1 MEVRLF
7 FEFLQVAIGNR
18 ESLSRELADNEWRD
32 IFRLLKE
39 HALIGVGFSA
49 VERLHAKGVVCPP
62 GLRMQ
67 WYALVVQIE
76 RRNEQLNGLC
86 KKVTEQYEHDG
97 LSTCILKGQGNYIN
111 YPDNLRKRRQCG
123 DIDIWCLPQKE
134 GLDIA
139 VHTGKD
145 SVEYVKYHGV
155 SAVIEYV
162 KLQHRICGS
171 NKKPRPIYHHVDAP
185 AIEGVEVE
193 AHFRT
198 GYIHSPLRNWSM
210 QRWFAQHYEG
220 CAANRTS
227 YGFSMPTPSV
237 NVIYQMTHLFSH
249 YFQEG
254 VGLRQILDMYYALI
268 AWRESVENGY
278 GQQSQGMWS
287 EGLGIPVMSKEEVMA
302 VIRSFGMGKFAAA
315 VMWVLNEVFSMPK
328 RQLMN
333 DERLFTHNIFSA
345 VFIKL
350 RKFLITDGVHTEN
363 TDGNGGPQA
372 DIVGERELSRI
383 DRELKEMGPQADC
396 FGERQLENENGPRRT
411 RRGTDGSPQAD
422 DGGERKLKR
431 IERKLKENNFALW
444 MICEPNEKEGKKLL
458 EEIMKGGNFGQY
470 DERGKEFKN
479 GGTIKHGM
487 WKLKR
492 VMRLVR
498 SYPEEALWEP
508 VFRFYHL
515 FWRMKM
521 R

>member
-1 MEVRLF
+1 MEGRLF

-18 ESLSRELADNEWRD
+18 ESISCELSDNEWQD

-39 HALIGVGFSA
+39 HALLGVGFTA
-49 VERLHAKGVVCPP
+49 VERLRAKGVVCPMQ
-62 GLRMQ
+62 LRMQ
-67 WYALVVQIE
+67 WYALAVQIE

-86 KKVTEQYEHDG
+86 AELTRRYEHDG
-97 LSTCILKGQGNYIN
+97 LATCILKGQGNLLN
-111 YPDNLRKRRQCG
+111 YPEGLRNRRIPG
-123 DIDIWCLPQKE
+123 DIDIWCMPPKD

-139 VHTGKD
+139 VQTGRN

-155 SAVIEYV
+155 RAVIEYV

-198 GYIHSPLRNWSM
+198 GYIHSPLRNLRM

-220 CAANRTS
+220 CAANKTS

-254 VGLRQILDMYYALI
+254 VGLRQILDIYYALI

-278 GQQSQGMWS
+278 EQQSQGMWS
-287 EGLGIPVMSKEEVMA
+287 ERLGTAVMSAQEVMA
-302 VIRSFGMGKFAAA
+302 VLRSFGMTRFAAA
-315 VMWVLNEVFSMPK
+315 VMYVLQEVFAIPT
-328 RQLMN
+328 N
-333 DERLFTHNIFSA
+333 YY
-345 VFIKL
+345 
-350 RKFLITDGVHTEN
+350 
-363 TDGNGGPQA
+363 
-372 DIVGERELSRI
+372 
-383 DRELKEMGPQADC
+383 
-396 FGERQLENENGPRRT
+396 
-411 RRGTDGSPQAD
+411 
-422 DGGERKLKR
+422 
-431 IERKLKENNFALW
+431 
-444 MICEPNEKEGKKLL
+444 ICEPNEKEGRKLL
-458 EEIMKGGNFGQY
+458 EEIMKGGNFGKY

-479 GGTIKHGM
+479 GGMVKHGV

-508 VFRFYHL
+508 VFRVYHL
-515 FWRMKM
+515 GWRVFQ
-521 R
+521 

>member
-1 MEVRLF
+1 MEGRLF

-18 ESLSRELADNEWRD
+18 ESLSRELSDNEWQD
-32 IFRLLKE
+32 IFRLLKK
-39 HALIGVGFSA
+39 HALLGVGFTA
-49 VERLHAKGVVCPP
+49 VERLHAKGVVCPMQ
-62 GLRMQ
+62 LRMQ

-76 RRNEQLNGLC
+76 RRNEQLNELC
-86 KKVTEQYEHDG
+86 KKVTEQFEHDG
-97 LSTCILKGQGNYIN
+97 LSTCILKGQGNLLN
-111 YPDNLRKRRQCG
+111 YPEGLRNRRIPG
-123 DIDIWCLPQKE
+123 DIDIWCMPPKD

-139 VHTGKD
+139 VQTGRN

-155 SAVIEYV
+155 RAVIEYV

-198 GYIHSPLRNWSM
+198 GYIHSPLRNWRM

-220 CAANRTS
+220 CAANKTS

-278 GQQSQGMWS
+278 GKQSQGMWS
-287 EGLGIPVMSKEEVMA
+287 EGLGTAVMSAQEVMA
-302 VIRSFGMGKFAAA
+302 VLRSFGMTRFAAA
-315 VMWVLNEVFSMPK
+315 VMYVLQEVFAIPT
-328 RQLMN
+328 N
-333 DERLFTHNIFSA
+333 YY
-345 VFIKL
+345 
-350 RKFLITDGVHTEN
+350 
-363 TDGNGGPQA
+363 
-372 DIVGERELSRI
+372 
-383 DRELKEMGPQADC
+383 
-396 FGERQLENENGPRRT
+396 
-411 RRGTDGSPQAD
+411 
-422 DGGERKLKR
+422 
-431 IERKLKENNFALW
+431 
-444 MICEPNEKEGKKLL
+444 ICEPNEREGKKLL

-479 GGTIKHGM
+479 GGMVKHGL

-508 VFRFYHL
+508 VFRGWHL
-515 FWRMKM
+515 GWRMLKGY
-521 R
+521 

>member
-1 MEVRLF
+1 MEVGLF
-7 FEFLQVAIGNR
+7 FEFLQVAICNR
-18 ESLSRELADNEWRD
+18 ESLSRELSDNEWQD

-198 GYIHSPLRNWSM
+198 GYIHSPLRNWRM

-254 VGLRQILDMYYALI
+254 VGLRQILDMYYTLI
-268 AWRESVENGY
+268 TWRKSVENGY

-287 EGLGIPVMSKEEVMA
+287 EGLGTPVMSKEEVMA
-302 VIRSFGMGKFAAA
+302 VLRSFGMGKFAGA
-315 VMWVLNEVFSMPK
+315 VMWVLKEVF
-328 RQLMN
+328 
-333 DERLFTHNIFSA
+333 
-345 VFIKL
+345 
-350 RKFLITDGVHTEN
+350 
-363 TDGNGGPQA
+363 
-372 DIVGERELSRI
+372 
-383 DRELKEMGPQADC
+383 
-396 FGERQLENENGPRRT
+396 ENEECRMKNEECILNEECRMKNEEWPAELE
-411 RRGTDGSPQAD
+411 P
-422 DGGERKLKR
+422 
-431 IERKLKENNFALW
+431 W

-470 DERGKEFKN
+470 DNRDAALKK
-479 GGTIKHGM
+479 GGMMKHGV

-508 VFRFYHL
+508 VFRVWHL
-515 FWRMKM
+515 GWRLFH
-521 R
+521 

>member
-1 MEVRLF
+1 MEIRLF

-18 ESLSRELADNEWRD
+18 ESLSRELSDNEWQD

-39 HALIGVGFSA
+39 HALLGVGFTA
-49 VERLHAKGVVCPP
+49 VERLHANGVVCPP
-62 GLRMQ
+62 LLRMQ

-97 LSTCILKGQGNYIN
+97 LSTCILKGQGNQLN
-111 YPDNLRKRRQCG
+111 YPENLCMRRMSG
-123 DIDIWCLPQKE
+123 DIDIWCLPPKE
-134 GLDIA
+134 GMEIA

-155 SAVIEYV
+155 RAVIEYV

-198 GYIHSPLRNWSM
+198 GYIHSPLRNWRM
-210 QRWFAQHYEG
+210 QRWFAQHHEG
-220 CAANRTS
+220 CAANKTS

-254 VGLRQILDMYYALI
+254 VGLRQILDMYYTLI

-278 GQQSQGMWS
+278 GKQSQGMWS
-287 EGLGIPVMSKEEVMA
+287 EGLGTAVMSAQEVMA
-302 VIRSFGMGKFAAA
+302 VLRTFGMTRFAAA
-315 VMWVLNEVFSMPK
+315 VMYVLHEVFAIPT
-328 RQLMN
+328 N
-333 DERLFTHNIFSA
+333 YY
-345 VFIKL
+345 
-350 RKFLITDGVHTEN
+350 
-363 TDGNGGPQA
+363 
-372 DIVGERELSRI
+372 
-383 DRELKEMGPQADC
+383 
-396 FGERQLENENGPRRT
+396 
-411 RRGTDGSPQAD
+411 
-422 DGGERKLKR
+422 
-431 IERKLKENNFALW
+431 
-444 MICEPNEKEGKKLL
+444 ICEPNEKEGRKLL
-458 EEIMKGGNFGQY
+458 EEIMKGRNFGQY

-479 GGTIKHGM
+479 GGMVKHGV

-508 VFRFYHL
+508 VFRVWHL
-515 FWRMKM
+515 LWRMIKDYF
-521 R
+521 

>member
-1 MEVRLF
+1 MEIRLF

-18 ESLSRELADNEWRD
+18 ESLSRELSDNEWQD
-32 IFRLLKE
+32 IFLLIKK
-39 HALIGVGFSA
+39 HALLGVGFTA
-49 VERLHAKGVVCPP
+49 VERLHTKGIVCPAE
-62 GLRMQ
+62 LRIK
-67 WYALVVQIE
+67 WYALAVHIE
-76 RRNEQLNGLC
+76 RRNRLLNGLC

-97 LSTCILKGQGNYIN
+97 FSTCILKGQGNYIN

-139 VHTGKD
+139 VHTGRN

-155 SAVIEYV
+155 RAVIEYV

-198 GYIHSPLRNWSM
+198 GYIHSPLRNWRM

-220 CAANRTS
+220 CAANKTS

-254 VGLRQILDMYYALI
+254 VGLRQILDMYYTLI
-268 AWRESVENGY
+268 VWRESVENGY

-287 EGLGIPVMSKEEVMA
+287 EGLGTPVMSKEEVMA
-302 VIRSFGMGKFAAA
+302 VLRSFGMKKFAAA
-315 VMWVLNEVFSMPK
+315 VMYVLHEVFSMPK
-328 RQLMN
+328 RQLIT
-333 DERLFTHNIFSA
+333 DERL
-345 VFIKL
+345 
-350 RKFLITDGVHTEN
+350 LITDG
-363 TDGNGGPQA
+363 PW
-372 DIVGERELSRI
+372 L
-383 DRELKEMGPQADC
+383 L
-396 FGERQLENENGPRRT
+396 
-411 RRGTDGSPQAD
+411 
-422 DGGERKLKR
+422 
-431 IERKLKENNFALW
+431 
-444 MICEPNEKEGKKLL
+444 CEPNEKEGKKLL

-470 DERGKEFKN
+470 DTRDVALKK
-479 GGTIKHGM
+479 GGMVKHGV

-508 VFRFYHL
+508 VFRVYHL
-515 FWRMKM
+515 GWRMMKD
-521 R
+521 

>member
-1 MEVRLF
+1 MEARLF

-18 ESLSRELADNEWRD
+18 ESLSRELSDNEWQD
-32 IFRLLKE
+32 IFLLIKK
-39 HALIGVGFSA
+39 HALLGVGFTA
-49 VERLHAKGVVCPP
+49 VERLHTKGIVCPAE
-62 GLRMQ
+62 LRIK
-67 WYALVVQIE
+67 WYALAVHIE
-76 RRNEQLNGLC
+76 RRNRLQNGLC

-97 LSTCILKGQGNYIN
+97 LSTCILKGQGNHLN
-111 YPDNLRKRRQCG
+111 YPDSLRKRRQCG
-123 DIDIWCLPQKE
+123 DIDIWCMPPKE

-171 NKKPRPIYHHVDAP
+171 NKKPRPIFHHVDAP
-185 AIEGVEVE
+185 TIEGVEVE

-198 GYIHSPLRNWSM
+198 GYIHSPLRNWRM
-210 QRWFAQHYEG
+210 QRWFALHHEE
-220 CAANRTS
+220 CAANKTS

-237 NVIYQMTHLFSH
+237 NVIYQITHLFSH

-254 VGLRQILDMYYALI
+254 VGLRQILDMYYTLI

-278 GQQSQGMWS
+278 EQQSQGMWS
-287 EGLGIPVMSKEEVMA
+287 EGHGSAVMSPSQVMS
-302 VIRSFGMGKFAAA
+302 VFRSFGMGKFAGA
-315 VMWVLNEVFSMPK
+315 VMWVLNEVFDNEECILNEECRMK
-328 RQLMN
+328 KQR
-333 DERLFTHNIFSA
+333 SA
-345 VFIKL
+345 AEGKAN
-350 RKFLITDGVHTEN
+350 EEW
-363 TDGNGGPQA
+363 PA
-372 DIVGERELSRI
+372 EL
-383 DRELKEMGPQADC
+383 EP
-396 FGERQLENENGPRRT
+396 
-411 RRGTDGSPQAD
+411 
-422 DGGERKLKR
+422 
-431 IERKLKENNFALW
+431 W
-444 MICEPNEKEGKKLL
+444 MICEPNEKEGRKLW
-458 EEIMKGGNFGQY
+458 EEIMKGGNIGQY
-470 DERGKEFKN
+470 DTRDAVLKK
-479 GGTIKHGM
+479 GGMVKHGV